1 MEDRSGR
8 VKTIVFGTARFAEG
22 GRQVQKVNLVLVGE
36 AWGEAEARLGCAFVG
51 PSGAALLSMLSES
64 GLLRFTAA
72 DRDFLRRYYQTQ
84 DSLLIDAI
92 WQLHPEIFRTN
103 VFNIHPARNDLSN
116 LCADKSLSLPG
127 FGKLGEGWIHAQY
140 HPELNRLAADLLHHN
155 PNLIVCL
162 GNVALWALTGK
173 IGISKLRGTTLLSTH
188 TVSGFK
194 LLPTYHPAAIL
205 RQWEQRPTV
214 IADLMKAAAE
224 AEYPEIRRPERE
236 IWIEPSLADIER
248 FFSTYCRRENLLS
261 VDIETSGTRI
271 TCIGFAP
278 SASIGIVIPFDDER
292 STSGSYWQNP
302 SDELA
307 AWRLIRDVL
316 EDSRR
321 RKLFHNGLYDIT
333 FLYRS
338 MKIKVQG
345 AEEDTMLLHHALQ
358 PESLKGLGYLGSV
371 YLNERAWK
379 NMRTKETTIKR
390 DA

>member
-1 MEDRSGR
+1 M
-8 VKTIVFGTARFAEG
+8 TQI
-22 GRQVQKVNLVLVGE
+22 VLVGE
-36 AWGEAEARLGCAFVG
+36 AYGEAEARLNRAFVG

-64 GLLRFTAA
+64 QLLQFTSA

-140 HPELNRLAADLLHHN
+140 HPELNRLAVDLLHHN

-214 IADLMKAAAE
+214 IADLMKAATE
-224 AEYPEIRRPERE
+224 AEYAEIRRPERE
-236 IWIEPSLADIER
+236 IWIEPSLADIET
-248 FFSTYCRRENLLS
+248 FFNTYCKRALLS
-261 VDIETSGTRI
+261 VDIETSGQRI

-278 SASIGIVIPFDDER
+278 SERIGIVIPFDDER
-292 STSGSYWQNP
+292 TKDGSFWPSLRDESRCWQ
-302 SDELA
+302 
-307 AWRLIRDVL
+307 LIKSVL
-316 EDSRR
+316 EDPSIP
-321 RKLFHNGLYDIT
+321 KLFHNGLYDIT

-338 MKIKVQG
+338 MKIRVRG

-371 YLNERAWK
+371 YLQERAWK